1 MASGTFRLSGG
12 LQLGAQ
18 SSSPSSPQQGLIYF
32 DSSATEFRLY
42 NGSGFVEIADFSQ
55 LGNTSGANHGSQFI
69 GTNSTYSY
77 SNITPASNNVQ
88 AVLEAIDSALGTA
101 GGSEFAD
108 NVFRIQDNADAT
120 KEIAFE
126 ASAIATSTTRTITM
140 PNSDVD
146 LGDIAGNAAD
156 IADLVSLSGVAA
168 NSTNLGTFTGATISD
183 SQTVK
188 AALQDLETA
197 LEEIDANADDL
208 ISLSGVAEN
217 ATDLGT
223 FTGTTIAD
231 NVTIKAALQALETAV
246 ETGASSADLDDL
258 VTLTGVAANST
269 DLGTFTGSTI
279 ADNETIKGAL
289 QDLETALELKAD
301 EADVVLR
308 DGSQAFTADQ
318 SMGGNKLTN
327 LGAPTAGSDAATK
340 TYVDSVA
347 EGLKPKEAVR
357 VASTANVDI
366 STGLENGDS
375 IDGVTLAT
383 GDRVLLKDQTAPEE
397 NGIYVVVA
405 SGAASRSTD
414 MDSLTPIDE
423 VNGASVPVQEGNDNE
438 GKIFVQTGGVSTLGT
453 DANNFVFFNSS
464 STLVGGDGITISG
477 SNVSVD
483 QDGEGL
489 TFVSNQLALELDGST
504 LSKSGSGLRVAALG
518 ITNAEISNSAAIAY
532 SKLSL
537 SDSIVNADINASA
550 AIAYSKLNLANSIV
564 NADISAS
571 AAIAYSKLD
580 LAGQILDADI
590 NASAAIAGSK
600 IDPDFGSQNVQ
611 TSGLYE
617 QGSASDTVEVEYV
630 HGATLTGSATG
641 TVQSDLTF
649 DTTAYKAILVEYTIV
664 DTSSEDRRSGMLI
677 INGDNASAVASVE
690 NDVVD
695 YSGETGDVGVTW
707 STAMNGNNLE
717 VRYDTTANNKTMN
730 ARIVRFRA

>member
-1 MASGTFRLSGG
+1 MASGTFRLSGA
-12 LQLGAQ
+12 LQLGSQ
-18 SSSPSSPQQGLIYF
+18 SSSPSSPSAGLIYF
-32 DSSATEFRLY
+32 DSTAGEFRLY
-42 NGSGFVEIADFSQ
+42 NGSGFVELADFSQ
-55 LGNTSGANHGSQFI
+55 LGDTSGANHGSQFI
-69 GTNSTYSY
+69 GTNASASY

-88 AVLEAIDSALGTA
+88 SVLEAIDSALGTA
-101 GGSEFAD
+101 GGSTFAD
-108 NVFRIQDNADAT
+108 NVFRIQDNSDAT

-126 ASAIATSTTRTITM
+126 ASAITTSTTRTVTM
-140 PNSDVD
+140 PDADVD
-146 LGDIAGNAAD
+146 LGDVSANTSD
-156 IADLVSLSGVAA
+156 IADLRSAQGTADGD
-168 NSTNLGTFTGATISD
+168 TDLGTFTGSTISD
-183 SQTVK
+183 SQSVK

-197 LEEIDANADDL
+197 YEETDANADDL
-208 ISLSGVAEN
+208 ITLTGVAEN
-217 ATDLGT
+217 STDFGT
-223 FTGTTIAD
+223 FTGTTLSD
-231 NVTIKAALQALETAV
+231 NETLKNLLQELETAV
-246 ETGASSADLDDL
+246 ENAGSSADVSDL
-258 VTLTGVAANST
+258 VTLTGVPANST

-289 QDLETALELKAD
+289 QDLEDEVELKAA
-301 EADVVLR
+301 EADVILR

-318 SMGGNKLTN
+318 SMGGNKITN

-347 EGLKPKEAVR
+347 EGLRPKEAVR
-357 VASTANVDI
+357 AASTANVDI
-366 STGLENGDS
+366 SNGLENGDS

-383 GDRVLLKDQTAPEE
+383 GDRVLLKDQTSPEE

-405 SGAASRSTD
+405 SGAASRSSD

-423 VNGASVPVQEGNDNE
+423 VNGASVPVQEGTDNE

-477 SNVSVD
+477 SNVSID

-489 TFVSNQLALELDGST
+489 QFVSNQLALELDGST
-504 LSKSGSGLRVAALG
+504 LSKSASGLRVAAGG
-518 ITNAEISNSAAIAY
+518 ITNSE
-532 SKLSL
+532 
-537 SDSIVNADINASA
+537 INASA
-550 AIAYSKLNLANSIV
+550 AIAYSKLNLTDSIV
-564 NADISAS
+564 NADINSAAAIAYSKLSLTDSIVNADINSS

-580 LAGQILDADI
+580 LAGSIVNADI
-590 NASAAIAGSK
+590 NAAAAIAGSK

-617 QGSASDTVEVEYV
+617 QGASSDTVEVEYV
-630 HGATLTGSATG
+630 HNATLTGSASG

-649 DTTAYKAILVEYTIV
+649 DTTAYKALVVEYTIV
-664 DTSSEDRRSGMLI
+664 DTSSEDRRSGMLL
-677 INGDNASAVASVE
+677 INGDNADGVASVA